1 MEGVEVLE
9 RADHQH
15 RRHDGDGRNDQRPRA
30 HARWRA
36 HQNTTTDAPQKP
48 EPMNAALIGLA
59 IVHEKNWSVCSER
72 MNSCVPAK
80 KVSAVST

>member
-1 MEGVEVLE
+1 MSRFWSVPTISIVATTATVGTTT
-9 RADHQH
+9 
-15 RRHDGDGRNDQRPRA
+15 RPRA

-48 EPMNAALIGLA
+48 APMNAALIGLA

-72 MNSCVPAK
+72 MNSWVPAK
-80 KVSAVST
+80 KVRAVST